1 MRALVTGA
9 AGFIGSHLSERLL
22 ASGFEVT
29 GVDCFTDYYPPERK
43 RRNLAGLLASDGFR
57 FVEGDIAGIAL
68 ERLLAAGD
76 IVFHLAAQ
84 PGVRQS
90 WGREFE
96 IYTTQ
101 NVLATQRLLEAC
113 KGVGIGR
120 LVYASS
126 SSIYG
131 DADHFPTRESAT
143 PAPVSPY
150 GVTKL
155 AAEHLCLLYQAKFEV
170 PSVALRYFTVF
181 GPRQRPDMAFT
192 RFIEAALDGRS
203 IEVFGDGLQVRDFT
217 YVSDAV
223 AATMAA
229 GMQGTVGG
237 VYNVAG
243 GTSAS
248 VLDVVEVLGSLLG
261 GPVEVEHLPSIPG
274 DARRTGA
281 DVARARAELGYEPQ
295 FTLEAGLAAQLHAQ
309 QEARAAIG
317 SEAGG
322 AG

>member
-9 AGFIGSHLSERLL
+9 AGFIGSHLCEHLL

-43 RRNLAGLLASDGFR
+43 RRNLLGPLADDGFR
-57 FVEGDIAGIAL
+57 LVEGDIAELELGELIA
-68 ERLLAAGD
+68 EGD
-76 IVFHLAAQ
+76 LVFHLAAQ

-113 KGVGIGR
+113 KKARIGR

-131 DADHFPTRESAT
+131 DAESFPTSESAT

-155 AAEHLCLLYQAKFEV
+155 AAEHLCLLYQSKFAV
-170 PSVALRYFTVF
+170 PAVALRYFTVY
-181 GPRQRPDMAFT
+181 GPRQRPDMAFH
-192 RFIEAALDGRS
+192 RFIEAARAGRP
-203 IEVFGDGLQVRDFT
+203 IEVFGDGLQIRDFT
-217 YVSDAV
+217 YVTDAV
-223 AATMAA
+223 AATAAA
-229 GMQGTVGG
+229 GARGAVGR

-243 GTSAS
+243 GTQAS
-248 VLDVVEVLGSLLG
+248 VLDVADHLGSLLG
-261 GPVEVEHLPSIPG
+261 ESVKVDHLPAIPG

-281 DVARARAELGYEPQ
+281 DVTRARDELGFEPAL
-295 FTLEAGLAAQLHAQ
+295 TLAEGLAAQLAHLEAQ
-309 QEARAAIG
+309 ETADE
-317 SEAGG
+317 SESAT
-322 AG
+322 A